1 MKILFIQTGGTIDK
15 DYSKVFQAYNFDIND
30 PAVERILDKVNPSF
44 EFEIMSLLKK
54 DSMDMND
61 EDREL
66 IRKTCQNSDSS
77 KIIITHGTDTMVET
91 ARVLSDI
98 KNKVII
104 LTGSARPE
112 RFSNSDATFNIGVAV
127 GALNVVDEGVFVAMN
142 GVLRSF
148 DTVIKNPETGQFVQ
162 N

>member
-1 MKILFIQTGGTIDK
+1 
-15 DYSKVFQAYNFDIND
+15 
-30 PAVERILDKVNPSF
+30 
-44 EFEIMSLLKK
+44 
-54 DSMDMND
+54 
-61 EDREL
+61 
-66 IRKTCQNSDSS
+66 
-77 KIIITHGTDTMVET
+77 MVET

>member
-54 DSMDMND
+54 DSMDMNE

-91 ARVLSDI
+91 AKVLSSI
-98 KNKVII
+98 KNKAII

-148 DTVIKNPETGQFVQ
+148 DTVIKNPKTGQFVQ
-162 N
+162 S